1 MEIRLLPIVMISA
14 SALLSLKVL
23 GLAMGETMLT
33 NIAQTSVAY
42 AAEGT
47 PEAGDQ
53 PAMDAP
59 ADGSAPAPA
68 APEAGMPDAGM
79 EQAADGTGD
88 AAPLPRNVS
97 TTRPEE
103 VQFEEST
110 SETKLLEHLSERRD
124 ELSQQEEQM
133 KMRSKLLEAAETRL
147 NDRVEKL
154 KELETKINVSAEM
167 KKAEDAAKLKGLVT
181 MYEAMKPKDA
191 ARVFDGLSFE
201 VLLPLVDQMNPRKMS
216 AILAQMKPEVAARMT
231 TAIALRGTD
240 QDVGPTNS
248 IPDQSAT
255 PVDELPK
262 IGPAAQ

>member
-33 NIAQTSVAY
+33 NIAHTSVAY

-47 PEAGDQ
+47 PAAGDE

-59 ADGSAPAPA
+59 ADGSAPAAA
-68 APEAGMPDAGM
+68 APPDAGM
-79 EQAADGTGD
+79 EQAADGTGG
-88 AAPLPRNVS
+88 AAPLPPNVS

-216 AILAQMKPEVAARMT
+216 AILAQMKPEIAARMT

-248 IPDQSAT
+248 IPDQPAT